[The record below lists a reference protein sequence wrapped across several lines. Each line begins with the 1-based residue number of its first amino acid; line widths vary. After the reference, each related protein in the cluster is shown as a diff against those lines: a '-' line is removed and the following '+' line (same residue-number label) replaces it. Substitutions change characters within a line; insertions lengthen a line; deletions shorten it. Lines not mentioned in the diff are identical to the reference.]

1 VALLEPC
8 LPAPN
13 LLARIFACPL
23 FYNHMELQVR
33 KFDKRFICILRMPV
47 DNERLGYFEDVLVTG
62 TQNFGETDS
71 LNRSIEKFV
80 LGENNGEAQGN
91 Q

>member
-1 VALLEPC
+1 
-8 LPAPN
+8 
-13 LLARIFACPL
+13 
-23 FYNHMELQVR
+23 
-33 KFDKRFICILRMPV
+33 MPV
-47 DNERLGYFEDVLVTG
+47 DNERLWYFEDVLVTG